1 MKVSASGHTII
12 DSPVPSELDEKE
24 NTAPVKV
31 KRQASAVPVA

>member
-1 MKVSASGHTII
+1 MKVLASGHTIN